1 MQRFL
6 QILLIG
12 LTVAFTVGCKPAS
25 RITSRINIKPDNNKK
40 TAQLLEGMQTNAFFP
55 NTVSYKASG
64 KLNDGEKSN
73 SFKLNIRMKPD
84 SVIWISVTAYSYEA
98 ARLLATPDSVFMIN
112 RAEKK
117 YFKGDYAFFNQRL
130 NVDVDFHSLQAIL
143 LANSIG
149 LDEMDK
155 VRRSNDKDYY
165 LLSSFRK
172 AKLNRKAKM
181 KKAKDKQDK
190 VDELVFSNWVDPETY
205 RIARLGILDLRY
217 NQTAVVNYSEFSEE
231 SGFQV
236 PHQMDISIAGRKMIT
251 VETELYRY
259 EVNEALSFP
268 FKISS
273 KYERMD

>member
-1 MQRFL
+1 MHRFL

-12 LTVAFTVGCKPAS
+12 FITSFVIGCKSAAK
-25 RITSRINIKPDNNKK
+25 ITNRIKPDNNKK
-40 TAQLLEGMQTNAFFP
+40 TTQLLEGMQANAFQP
-55 NTVSYKASG
+55 NTVSFKASG

-73 SFKLNIRMKPD
+73 SFKLNIRMRPD
-84 SVIWISVTAYSYEA
+84 SIIWISVTAYSYEA
-98 ARLLATPDSVFMIN
+98 ARILATPDSLFLIN

-117 YFKGDYAFFNQRL
+117 YFKGDYAFINQRL

-181 KKAKDKQDK
+181 KKGKEKEKQDK
-190 VDELVFSNWVDPETY
+190 FDELVFSNWVDPETY

-231 SGFQV
+231 SGYQV
-236 PHQMDISIAGRKMIT
+236 PHQMDIAIAGKKMVTI
-251 VETELYRY
+251 ETELYRY